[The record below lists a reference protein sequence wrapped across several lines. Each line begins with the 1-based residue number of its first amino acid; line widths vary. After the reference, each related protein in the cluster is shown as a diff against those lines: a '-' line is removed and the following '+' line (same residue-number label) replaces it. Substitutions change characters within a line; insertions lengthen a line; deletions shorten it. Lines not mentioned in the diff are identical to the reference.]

1 MKGGIIIMVLFTIL
15 LIMAV
20 LLFIAGLI
28 IVSVGGTAFIIVF
41 ADVIVCVG
49 FIVLIMRYLIKR
61 KK

>member
-1 MKGGIIIMVLFTIL
+1 MVLFTIL

-20 LLFIAGLI
+20 LLFIAGVI
-28 IVSVGGTAFIIVF
+28 IITLGGTAFIIVF

-49 FIVLIMRYLIKR
+49 FIVLIMRYLKNR

>member
-1 MKGGIIIMVLFTIL
+1 MVLFTIL